1 MCRVSGF
8 VPKSGKRFGEK
19 TVLTRK
25 QNELLLFINKRLN
38 DGGVSPSFDE
48 MKEALRLKS
57 KSGIHRLITG
67 LEERGFLRR
76 LPHRARALQVLKL
89 PEAAAMPAPN
99 VTPLLDSRR
108 GMAEAREAFVPQI
121 VRGERVPLAGA
132 IQAANEAQALSLP
145 LYGRIAAGTPIEA
158 LRDNSTTVDVPV
170 SLLGNGA
177 HYCLEVQG
185 DSMIEAGILNGDIA
199 IIKSSDQAESGEI
212 VVALVDDAEATLKRL
227 RKKGASIALEPANA
241 AYETR
246 IFGPDRVKIQGRLA
260 GIYRRYN

>member
-1 MCRVSGF
+1 
-8 VPKSGKRFGEK
+8 
-19 TVLTRK
+19 VLTRK

-38 DGGVSPSFDE
+38 EGGVSPSFDE

-89 PEAAAMPAPN
+89 PEAAAMPAHN

-108 GMAEAREAFVPQI
+108 GMAEAREGFVPQI
-121 VRGERVPLAGA
+121 VRGERMQLAGA

-170 SLLGNGA
+170 SLLGSGA

-185 DSMIEAGILNGDIA
+185 DSMVEAGIQNGDIA
-199 IIKSSDQAESGEI
+199 IIRSADSAESGEI
-212 VVALVDDAEATLKRL
+212 VVALIDDSEATLKRL

-260 GIYRRYN
+260 GLYRRYH

>member
-1 MCRVSGF
+1 M
-8 VPKSGKRFGEK
+8 
-19 TVLTRK
+19 LTRK

-38 DGGVSPSFDE
+38 EGGVSPSFDE

-89 PEAAAMPAPN
+89 PEAAAMPPSN

-121 VRGERVPLAGA
+121 VRGERLPLAGA
-132 IQAANEAQALSLP
+132 IPAHEAQALSLP

-170 SLLGNGA
+170 SLLGSGA

-185 DSMIEAGILNGDIA
+185 DSMVEAGIQNGDIA
-199 IIKSSDQAESGEI
+199 IIKSADSAESGEI
-212 VVALVDDAEATLKRL
+212 VVALIDDSEATLKRL

-260 GIYRRYN
+260 GLYRRYQ

>member
-1 MCRVSGF
+1 
-8 VPKSGKRFGEK
+8 
-19 TVLTRK
+19 VLTRK

-38 DGGVSPSFDE
+38 EGGVSPSFDE

-89 PEAAAMPAPN
+89 PEAAAMPAAN

-108 GMAEAREAFVPQI
+108 GMAEPREAFVPQI
-121 VRGERVPLAGA
+121 VRGERMPLAGA
-132 IQAANEAQALSLP
+132 VQAANEAQALSLP

-170 SLLGNGA
+170 SLLGSGA

-185 DSMIEAGILNGDIA
+185 DSMVEAGIQNGDIA
-199 IIKSSDQAESGEI
+199 IIRSADSAESGEI
-212 VVALVDDAEATLKRL
+212 VVALIDDTEATLKRL

-246 IFGPDRVKIQGRLA
+246 IFGLDRVKIQGRLA
-260 GIYRRYN
+260 ALYRRYH

>member
-1 MCRVSGF
+1 L
-8 VPKSGKRFGEK
+8 
-19 TVLTRK
+19 LTRK
-25 QNELLLFINKRLN
+25 QYELLMFINKRLN
-38 DGGVSPSFDE
+38 EGGVSPSFDE
-48 MKEALRLKS
+48 MKEALKLKS

-89 PEAAAMPAPN
+89 PDAAAMPTTNITLIPERRPN
-99 VTPLLDSRR
+99 
-108 GMAEAREAFVPQI
+108 GFAEQREGFVPQI
-121 VRGERVPLAGA
+121 IRGERVPLAGA

-158 LRDNSTTVDVPV
+158 LRDNSSTVDVPV
-170 SLLGNGA
+170 SLLGSGA

-185 DSMIEAGILNGDIA
+185 DSMVEAGIQDGDIA
-199 IIKSSDQAESGEI
+199 IIKSSDTAENGEI
-212 VVALVDDAEATLKRL
+212 VVALIDDAEATLKRL
-227 RKKGASIALEPANA
+227 RKKGTAVALEPANA

-260 GIYRRYN
+260 GLYRRY